1 MMTWLGNLKTL
12 WKLMIGFALMG
23 VTLSVL
29 GLVAGQGL
37 LSLRESLRIVYE
49 DYTVAGTDLASVAG
63 NLNRTRTNDFLA
75 LEAPT
80 QQEFEK
86 VMGRD
91 AEITASVKQ
100 PLEAYTATVLRTS
113 KTGKDEAK
121 DLQKFREAYEAY
133 VAADDRMYELL
144 KQSWDAQT
152 KPEMEALRAKAR
164 ISAIRDLG
172 PKMEETIVALNELI
186 ATVKEV
192 AKDVNAEGRATAAN
206 ALFTLA
212 VGTVVAI
219 VIGLVIGWLIARAL
233 SRSLAHVVT
242 TAQRLGSGDFA
253 ARATVTTTDEVGQLA
268 QAFNHMGMQIQEKVT
283 KEAEQAAK
291 MDQFMVE
298 AQRVLA
304 NLAQGNLT
312 DQMKN
317 PCEGNLEQIKSSLNG
332 TVSKLRMT
340 LTAMRESAESVATGA
355 DQIIKGNEDLSQR
368 TSQQAASLEETS
380 SAMEEITSTVKQS
393 ADNAKQANQLAMAA
407 RDVANKGGAVTTKAV
422 QAMAEINQSSK
433 KISDII
439 TVIDEIAFQTNLLAL
454 NAAVEAARAGE
465 HGRGFAVV
473 ATEVRNLAQRS
484 ALAAKEIKGL
494 IHESMARVEEGSD
507 LVNRSGKTLEEIVAS
522 VKHVSDIIAEIS
534 AASQEQASGIDQ
546 VNMAVIQMDQTT
558 QQNAAL
564 VEETTSASQSLTG
577 QAKELMGMVA
587 AFKISVSKEEKAEMP
602 TVASARKATAEAI
615 HAGSEATGT
624 RKASLVKREATYN
637 GKRDPSESENKI
649 RFTNE
654 TSRET
659 THAAKEP
666 VCIASGNGKDRRS
679 SGDEFEEF

>member
-192 AKDVNAEGRATAAN
+192 AKDVN
-206 ALFTLA
+206 
-212 VGTVVAI
+212 
-219 VIGLVIGWLIARAL
+219 
-233 SRSLAHVVT
+233 
-242 TAQRLGSGDFA
+242 
-253 ARATVTTTDEVGQLA
+253 
-268 QAFNHMGMQIQEKVT
+268 
-283 KEAEQAAK
+283 
-291 MDQFMVE
+291 
-298 AQRVLA
+298 
-304 NLAQGNLT
+304 
-312 DQMKN
+312 
-317 PCEGNLEQIKSSLNG
+317 
-332 TVSKLRMT
+332 
-340 LTAMRESAESVATGA
+340 
-355 DQIIKGNEDLSQR
+355 
-368 TSQQAASLEETS
+368 
-380 SAMEEITSTVKQS
+380 
-393 ADNAKQANQLAMAA
+393 
-407 RDVANKGGAVTTKAV
+407 
-422 QAMAEINQSSK
+422 
-433 KISDII
+433 
-439 TVIDEIAFQTNLLAL
+439 
-454 NAAVEAARAGE
+454 
-465 HGRGFAVV
+465 
-473 ATEVRNLAQRS
+473 
-484 ALAAKEIKGL
+484 
-494 IHESMARVEEGSD
+494 
-507 LVNRSGKTLEEIVAS
+507 
-522 VKHVSDIIAEIS
+522 
-534 AASQEQASGIDQ
+534 
-546 VNMAVIQMDQTT
+546 
-558 QQNAAL
+558 
-564 VEETTSASQSLTG
+564 
-577 QAKELMGMVA
+577 
-587 AFKISVSKEEKAEMP
+587 
-602 TVASARKATAEAI
+602 
-615 HAGSEATGT
+615 
-624 RKASLVKREATYN
+624 
-637 GKRDPSESENKI
+637 
-649 RFTNE
+649 
-654 TSRET
+654 
-659 THAAKEP
+659 
-666 VCIASGNGKDRRS
+666 
-679 SGDEFEEF
+679 